1 MSSLATMAVPETHR
15 DIVAAS
21 PVVTLATRG
30 ADGFP
35 QVTALWFL
43 VEEDGTIAVSLNTTR
58 QKTRNLLHNP
68 EATLFFIDPANPYR
82 TLEIRARVG
91 IEADPEYAFADRVG
105 AKYGGANLREMDKPG
120 ESRVVVRFEPVKINT
135 FGQ

>member
-1 MSSLATMAVPETHR
+1 MAVPETHR

-58 QKTRNLLHNP
+58 QKTKNLLNNP
-68 EATLFFIDPANPYR
+68 EASLFFIDPANPYR
-82 TLEIRARVG
+82 TLEIRARAA